1 MTILLI
7 NKYIY
12 SMIILFSANSF
23 EHLYKLRIK
32 ILKNF
37 QKQGFEVY
45 AVAKDDEFKTKITE
59 LGIKVITININPHS
73 KNFLKD
79 IGLLVCYYKIFKKI
93 KPDILY
99 NSTIKPNIYGSMV
112 SGLLKIKTINNISG
126 LGTGFLKSKL
136 LKRLII
142 ILYRFSNKNVYKIY
156 FQNKEDMIFF
166 EKEKIS
172 KKNQSTLIP
181 GSGVDTN
188 FFKRKTEF
196 SPNKKTNFIFIGRIL
211 KEKGILELISAFNKF
226 QKNNPSKLTIIGSY
240 DPENPSSVN
249 IKKFIDDVDLDQSI
263 KYLGVKKNIIDYL
276 ENSDCLI
283 LPSYREGLSNV
294 LLEAM
299 SMKLP
304 VLASNV
310 PGCKDLIINN
320 NGFLFEPKSV
330 ESIYNA
336 LKKFASL
343 SKREIIDMGKN
354 GRELVEK
361 KYDVRLLLKIYQND
375 II

>member
-1 MTILLI
+1 
-7 NKYIY
+7 
-12 SMIILFSANSF
+12 MIILFSANSF

-32 ILKNF
+32 ILENF
-37 QKQGFEVY
+37 KKQGFKVY

-79 IGLLVCYYKIFKKI
+79 ISLLVSYYKIFKKI

-99 NSTIKPNIYGSMV
+99 NSTIKPNIYGSMI

-126 LGTGFLKSKL
+126 LGTGFLKSKI

-142 ILYRFSNKNVYKIY
+142 ILYRFSNKNVHRIY
-156 FQNKEDMIFF
+156 FQNNEDMIFF
-166 EKEKIS
+166 EQEKIS

-188 FFKRKTEF
+188 FFKRKTKF

-226 QKNNPSKLTIIGSY
+226 QKNYPSKLTIIGSY
-240 DPENPSSVN
+240 DPANPSSVN
-249 IKKFIDDVDLDQSI
+249 IKEFIDDVDLDQSI
-263 KYLGVKKNIIDYL
+263 HYLGVKKNIIDYL

-310 PGCKDLIINN
+310 PGCKDLVINN
-320 NGFLFEPKSV
+320 NGFLFEPKSE

-343 SKREIIDMGKN
+343 SKREIIDMGEN

-361 KYDVRLLLKIYQND
+361 KYDFRLLLKIYQKD